1 MGFNLARVI
10 KERGGRLLHL
20 GKRTFFASG
29 ILSLFFLLQMIILFP
44 SPAEG
49 RIINLGGSLDFS
61 YGHIRT
67 NQNARKDETSF
78 VQQRYNLHNFGE
90 ILDPRIGTFLLN
102 GTFLTQDSK
111 TNQSGVNQDFE
122 FNDYSFALN
131 LIPYISPFSLYYQRV
146 NRANENQISV
156 NNHVTVKDRV
166 TTIGGNWSLSVP
178 KLPRL
183 SLSYN
188 QSELESTDDSRRLP
202 NTLSRF
208 FNLESSG
215 RVRETTL
222 IARYQFNTTDVARLG
237 GVIQKVDGN
246 AFNLTTESR
255 LTSKLFLNTYGRAA
269 NRGGGNA
276 TGVTFAQERGL
287 GASVF
292 YTPSVLWDTHAR
304 IDYSETPGGSSATD
318 LKRFTSFWSGSYR
331 PANELDMV
339 LSARYF
345 QFDVND
351 ARTTSPYLDYHVNY
365 RPFFG
370 FSTGYGSS
378 IGNTTTSGSGAEIK
392 TLFHRH
398 RAFLNYT
405 RSLEILRFT
414 SSYAASYGVSD
425 TKQKGPGQP
434 ADERSTD
441 LMNTISLGVENTRI
455 RIVHVSL
462 AYTFNHIERRS
473 RTVQDLE
480 DQRSHVFQVNA
491 DSSYF
496 RGILLEED
504 RLQLQS
510 TASLTQIEGF
520 GPKGT
525 TLLLDG
531 RGTYYFLSGGM
542 ASLGWTHQDYP
553 GGFFLET
560 DVFTGEIQWTSWY
573 GNATVT
579 MGLRGSQT
587 LGPSDRSLDR
597 TTVASTNTLAYHI
610 GKFRFNLDHRWSTD
624 RSSGIEYGSQS
635 IFARASRSF

>member
-1 MGFNLARVI
+1 M
-10 KERGGRLLHL
+10 
-20 GKRTFFASG
+20 
-29 ILSLFFLLQMIILFP
+29 MIISP
-44 SPAEG
+44 SQVEG

-67 NQNARKDETSF
+67 RQNARKDETSF
-78 VQQRYNLHNFGE
+78 IQQRYNLHNFGE
-90 ILDPRIGTFLLN
+90 ILDPRIGTFLVN
-102 GTFLTQDSK
+102 GTFLTQDTK
-111 TNQSGVNQDFE
+111 TNQSGSDQDFE

-146 NRANENQISV
+146 NRGYVESGGLFEKTFGV
-156 NNHVTVKDRV
+156 RDRV

-178 KLPRL
+178 RLPRL

-188 QSELESTDDSRRLP
+188 QSELESTDDARRLP

-215 RVRETTL
+215 RIRETTL
-222 IARYQFNTTDVARLG
+222 IARYQFNTTDVARPG

-246 AFNLTTESR
+246 ALNLSTASR
-255 LTSKLFLNTYGRAA
+255 LSSKLFLNTYSRIA

-304 IDYSETPGGSSATD
+304 VDYSETPGGSNAAD

-331 PANELDMV
+331 PTNELDMV
-339 LSARYF
+339 MSARYF

-351 ARTTSPYLDYHVNY
+351 AKTTSPYLDYHVNY

-378 IGNTTTSGSGAEIK
+378 LGNTTTRGSGSEVA
-392 TLFHRH
+392 TFFHRH
-398 RAFLNYT
+398 RAFVNYT
-405 RSLEILRFT
+405 RSLEILRFS
-414 SSYAASYGVSD
+414 SSYAASYGISD
-425 TKQKGPGQP
+425 TKQKGPGRP
-434 ADERSTD
+434 ASERSSD
-441 LMNTISLGVENTRI
+441 LMNTLSLSVENTRI
-455 RIVHVSL
+455 RIVHVAL

-480 DQRSHVFQVNA
+480 DQRSHVIQVNA

-496 RGILLEED
+496 RGIFLEED

-510 TASLTQIEGF
+510 TASLTHIDGF
-520 GPKGT
+520 GPRGIT
-525 TLLLDG
+525 SLLDG
-531 RGTYYFLSGGM
+531 RGIYYFLSGGM

-553 GGFFLET
+553 GGFYLET
-560 DVFTGEIQWTSWY
+560 DVFYEEVRWTSWY
-573 GNATVT
+573 GNVSLTL
-579 MGLRGSQT
+579 GIRGSQT
-587 LGPSDRSLDR
+587 RGPDDRALDR
-597 TTVASTNTLAYHI
+597 DTVTSTNTLAYRI

>member
-1 MGFNLARVI
+1 M
-10 KERGGRLLHL
+10 
-20 GKRTFFASG
+20 
-29 ILSLFFLLQMIILFP
+29 
-44 SPAEG
+44 
-49 RIINLGGSLDFS
+49 INLGGSLDFS

-67 NQNARKDETSF
+67 NQNERKDETSF
-78 VQQRYNLHNFGE
+78 FQQRYNLHNFGE
-90 ILDPRIGTFLLN
+90 ILDPRIGTFLVN

-111 TNQSGVNQDFE
+111 TNQSRLDQNFE
-122 FNDYSFALN
+122 FHDYSLALN
-131 LIPYISPFSLYYQRV
+131 LIPYISPLSFYFQRV
-146 NRANENQISV
+146 NRANDTQAALNNQ
-156 NNHVTVKDRV
+156 VTVKDRV
-166 TTIGGNWSLSVP
+166 TTIGGNWSLSLP
-178 KLPRL
+178 RFPRL

-188 QSELESTDDSRRLP
+188 QSELESTDDSTRLP

-215 RVRETTL
+215 RVRETTV

-237 GVIQKVDGN
+237 DGVQKVEGN

-255 LTSKLFLNTYGRAA
+255 LSSKLFLNTYSRIA

-304 IDYSETPGGSSATD
+304 VDYSETPGGSNATD
-318 LKRFTSFWSGSYR
+318 LKRFTTFWSGSYR
-331 PANELDMV
+331 PAEELDMV

-351 ARTTSPYLDYHVNY
+351 ARTTSPYLDYHINY

-378 IGNTTTSGSGAEIK
+378 IGNTTTSGSGSEVD

-398 RAFLNYT
+398 RAFINYT
-405 RSLEILRFT
+405 RSLEILRYT
-414 SSYAASYGVSD
+414 SSYAVSYGVSD
-425 TKQKGPGQP
+425 TKQKGPGRP
-434 ADERSTD
+434 ASERSTD
-441 LMNTISLGVENTRI
+441 LMNTVSLGVENTRI
-455 RIVHVSL
+455 RIVHVAL
-462 AYTFNHIERRS
+462 AYTFNDVERRS

-480 DQRSHVFQVNA
+480 DQRSHVVQVNA

-510 TASLTQIEGF
+510 TASFTQIEGF
-520 GPKGT
+520 GPSGT
-525 TLLLDG
+525 TYLLDG
-531 RGTYYFLSGGM
+531 RGTYYFLGGGV

-553 GGFFLET
+553 DGFFLET
-560 DVFTGEIQWTSWY
+560 DVYYEEVQWTSYY
-573 GNATVT
+573 GNTTVT
-579 MGLRGSQT
+579 LRLRGTQT
-587 LGPSDRSLDR
+587 RGPDDRSLDR
-597 TTVASTNTLAYHI
+597 DTLESTNTMAYRI
-610 GKFRFNLDHRWSTD
+610 GKFMFNLDHRWATD

>member
-1 MGFNLARVI
+1 MLVIFPARV
-10 KERGGRLLHL
+10 
-20 GKRTFFASG
+20 
-29 ILSLFFLLQMIILFP
+29 
-44 SPAEG
+44 EG
-49 RIINLGGSLDFS
+49 RMINLGGSLDFS
-61 YGHIRT
+61 YGHIRSH
-67 NQNARKDETSF
+67 QNERRDETTF
-78 VQQRYNLHNFGE
+78 IQQRYNLHNFGE
-90 ILDPRIGTFLLN
+90 IFDPRIGTFLIN
-102 GTFLTQDSK
+102 GTFLTQNSK
-111 TNQSGVNQDFE
+111 TNRSGINQDFE
-122 FNDYSFALN
+122 FKDYSFALN
-131 LIPYISPFSLYYQRV
+131 LIPYISPFSIYYQRV
-146 NRANENQISV
+146 NRANDIAVPDPVIVGKQNPL
-156 NNHVTVKDRV
+156 TVKDRV

-178 KLPRL
+178 RLPRV

-188 QSELESTDDSRRLP
+188 QSKLESIDDSRRLP

-215 RVRETTL
+215 RVRETTVV
-222 IARYQFNTTDVARLG
+222 ARYQFNTTDVARLG
-237 GVIQKVDGN
+237 GVVQKVTGN
-246 AFNLTTESR
+246 AFNLSTASR
-255 LTSKLFLNTYGRAA
+255 LSSKLFLNTYSRIA

-304 IDYSETPGGSSATD
+304 IDYSETPGGANATD
-318 LKRFTSFWSGSYR
+318 LKRITAFWSGSYR

-339 LSARYF
+339 MSARYF
-345 QFDVND
+345 QFDVAD
-351 ARTTSPYLDYHVNY
+351 ARTTSPYLDYHINY

-378 IGNTTTSGSGAEIK
+378 IGNTTTRGSGSEIN

-398 RAFLNYT
+398 RAFVNYT

-425 TKQKGPGQP
+425 TKQKGPGRP
-434 ADERSTD
+434 ASERSTD
-441 LMNTISLGVENTRI
+441 LMNTLSVGVENTRI
-455 RIVHVSL
+455 RIVHVAL
-462 AYTFNHIERRS
+462 AYTFNHVERRS

-480 DQRSHVFQVNA
+480 DQRSHVIQANA

-496 RGILLEED
+496 RGILLEDD

-510 TASLTQIEGF
+510 TASLTQIDGF
-520 GPKGT
+520 GPRGI

-531 RGTYYFLSGGM
+531 RGTYYFLGGGM

-560 DVFTGEIQWTSWY
+560 DVFSEEIRWTSRY
-573 GNATVT
+573 GNASITL
-579 MGLRGSQT
+579 GLRGSQT
-587 LGPSDRSLDR
+587 RGPDGRSLDR
-597 TTVASTNTLAYHI
+597 DTFASTNTIAYRI

>member
-1 MGFNLARVI
+1 
-10 KERGGRLLHL
+10 
-20 GKRTFFASG
+20 
-29 ILSLFFLLQMIILFP
+29 MIILFP
-44 SPAEG
+44 SRVEG

-67 NQNARKDETSF
+67 TQNARRDETSF
-78 VQQRYNLHNFGE
+78 IQQRYNLHNFGE
-90 ILDPRIGTFLLN
+90 IFDPRIGTFLVN

-111 TNQSGVNQDFE
+111 TKQSSLDQNFE
-122 FNDYSFALN
+122 FHDYSFALN
-131 LIPYISPFSLYYQRV
+131 LLPYISPFSLYYQRV
-146 NRANENQISV
+146 NRANDNQVAVNNQI
-156 NNHVTVKDRV
+156 TIRDRV

-178 KLPRL
+178 RLPRL

-188 QSELESTDDSRRLP
+188 QSELESTDDSTRLP
-202 NTLSRF
+202 NSLSRF

-222 IARYQFNTTDVARLG
+222 IARYQFNTTDVARLSS
-237 GVIQKVDGN
+237 GVQKVQGN

-255 LTSKLFLNTYGRAA
+255 LSSKLFLNTYSRLA

-304 IDYSETPGGSSATD
+304 IDYSETPGGTNATD
-318 LKRFTSFWSGSYR
+318 LKRFTTFWSGSYR
-331 PANELDMV
+331 PTNELDMV

-378 IGNTTTSGSGAEIK
+378 IGNTMTSGSGSEVD

-398 RAFLNYT
+398 RTFVNYS
-405 RSLEILRFT
+405 RSLEILRYT
-414 SSYAASYGVSD
+414 SSYALSYGVSD
-425 TKQKGPGQP
+425 TKQKGPGSP
-434 ADERSTD
+434 SDERSTD
-441 LMNTISLGVENTRI
+441 LMNTLSLGVENTRI
-455 RIVHVSL
+455 RIVHVAL
-462 AYTFNHIERRS
+462 AYTFNHVERRS

-480 DQRSHVFQVNA
+480 DQRSHVIQVNA

-496 RGILLEED
+496 RGIFLEED

-510 TASLTQIEGF
+510 TASLTHIDGF
-520 GPKGT
+520 GPSGV

-531 RGTYYFLSGGM
+531 RGTYYFLGGGT

-560 DVFTGEIQWTSWY
+560 DVFSEEVRWTSWY

-579 MGLRGSQT
+579 LGIRGSQT
-587 LGPSDRSLDR
+587 RGPDGRSLDR
-597 TTVASTNTLAYHI
+597 DTLASTSTLAYRI
-610 GKFRFNLDHRWSTD
+610 GKFRFNLDHQWSTD
-624 RSSGIEYGSQS
+624 RSSGVEYGSQS